1 MKKQVLAFLGAALL
15 MFNAVSS
22 VSCDTAEPP
31 QESVPQESE
40 NSVVTNP
47 TYTYND
53 YLEESPSTWSP
64 FNWKTDE
71 DKYILSL
78 TQMGL
83 YDFILDE
90 SGEGYEMVWEMA
102 ASDPVDVTEQYAK
115 SGKWPIP
122 ANATAGYAYKIS
134 LNSAAC
140 WEDGTP
146 INADTYLYSMQQ
158 LLDSGNKNYR
168 ASDYTTGTL
177 ALINGYEY
185 YNNDKAG
192 KPIYRDNMVDGE
204 YVHPFDTWEKGG
216 DGVYTASGDPIVFT
230 LDSPLTSLNGY
241 SIQGW
246 YEESGKKDFALCI
259 EELRALADENG
270 YVPVTDESISLLF
283 SFTGSVHWGYEARK
297 HLAAYVYY
305 GDGEYTLVDW
315 SKVGFLKTG
324 DYEITLLL
332 KNPVDLLL
340 VKYNLTTNFIVK
352 KDLYEQDKTAYATST
367 QSYMSYGP
375 YKLVTYAAG
384 KVMVL
389 ERNEGWYGYSDG
401 KHPDQFAA
409 TTVNCAV
416 ITDREQALG
425 EFIAG
430 KLDRVSLS
438 PGDMEK
444 YKDSK
449 FILYTPQDFT
459 SKLSFNGDINAL
471 KKRETEGVN
480 KSILAYKD
488 FRKAISLSINRE
500 EFCNQCTAT
509 HEAGYGLYNYMYVC
523 NPETG
528 ALYRENAAAKDALCK
543 FYGVNNV
550 AEITGYDPDT
560 AKELFESAYNSC
572 LKDENISET
581 DNIVLEL
588 SVARDDEANR
598 NVVAFINT
606 AVQEA
611 ALGTPL
617 EGRISIVLKADS
629 KFYDNC
635 KRGLTDIIISTWGG
649 NAMDPFSLMECY
661 CVNDKHYEYG
671 FDGEKE
677 FLTVTVDEEEITKT
691 FTDWYIALSAGE
703 YASAPLQTRINILA
717 ALEQGILEQGFTT
730 PLYYRVSASL
740 NGRKTQNATQTYV
753 QNIGFGGMRYI
764 KFVYDDEEWAAYV
777 AESNN
782 SFNY

>member
-1 MKKQVLAFLGAALL
+1 MNKKFFALFLGTVMLFAA
-15 MFNAVSS
+15 FASS
-22 VSCDTAEPP
+22 CETETPP
-31 QESVPQESE
+31 QESVPQESVGG
-40 NSVVTNP
+40 VVTNP

-53 YLEESPSTWSP
+53 YLEEAPSTWSP

-90 SGEGYEMVWEMA
+90 SGEGYELVWEMA

-122 ANATAGYAYKIS
+122 ADATAGYAYKIA

-158 LLDSGNKNYR
+158 LLDSGSKNYR

-192 KPIYRDNMVDGE
+192 TPIYRDNMVDGE
-204 YVHPFDTWEKGG
+204 YVHPFDTWEKGE
-216 DGVYTASGDPIVFT
+216 DGVYTAEGTPIVFT

-246 YEESGKKDFALCI
+246 YEESGKKDFASCI
-259 EELRALADENG
+259 EDLRELADENG
-270 YVPVTDESISLLF
+270 YVPVTDKSISLLF
-283 SFTGSVHWGYEARK
+283 SFTGSAKWGYEARK

-305 GDGEYTLVDW
+305 GDGVYSSVDW

-324 DYEITLLL
+324 EYEITLIL
-332 KNPVDLLL
+332 KNHVEPFL

-352 KDLYEQDKTAYATST
+352 KDIYEKDRSAYATT
-367 QSYMSYGP
+367 GASYSSYGP

-384 KVMVL
+384 KVFVL
-389 ERNEGWYGYSDG
+389 ERNENWYGYSDG
-401 KHPDQFAA
+401 NHEGQFAA

-416 ITDREQALG
+416 ITDHTQALAD
-425 EFIAG
+425 FTAG

-438 PGDMEK
+438 ASDMEK
-444 YKDSK
+444 YENSK
-449 FILYTPQDFT
+449 YLLFTPQDFT
-459 SKLSFNGDINAL
+459 SKLSFNGSIEAL
-471 KKRETEGVN
+471 KKRESEGIN

-488 FRKAISLSINRE
+488 FRKAISLAINRE
-500 EFCNQCTAT
+500 EFCEECTAT
-509 HEAGYGLYNYMYVC
+509 HEAGYGLLNYMYVC

-550 AEITGYDPDT
+550 AEITGYDRSL
-560 AKELFESAYNSC
+560 AKKLFESAYESC

-606 AVQEA
+606 AVQDA
-611 ALGTPL
+611 VIGTAL

-629 KFYDNC
+629 NFYENC

-649 NAMDPFSLMECY
+649 NAMDPFSILECY
-661 CVNDKHYEYG
+661 CVNEKHYEYG

-677 FLTVTVDEEEITKT
+677 FLTVTVNEEEITKT

-717 ALEQGILEQGFTT
+717 ALERGILEQCFTT
-730 PLYYRVSASL
+730 PLYYRISASL

-753 QNIGFGGMRYI
+753 QNIGFGGMRYM
-764 KFVYDDEEWAAYV
+764 KFVYNDEEWSVYV
-777 AESNN
+777 SESDNN
-782 SFNY
+782 FNY

>member
-1 MKKQVLAFLGAALL
+1 MKKKISAFLLGVLTLFTAFA
-15 MFNAVSS
+15 SS
-22 VSCDTAEPP
+22 CEPETLPQESTP
-31 QESVPQESE
+31 QESVGG
-40 NSVVTNP
+40 VVTNP

-53 YLEESPSTWSP
+53 YLEEAPSTWSP

-122 ANATAGYAYKIS
+122 ADATSGYAYKIA
-134 LNSAAC
+134 LNSAAR

-168 ASDYTTGTL
+168 ASDYATGTL
-177 ALINGYEY
+177 AVINGYEY

-192 KPIYRDNMVDGE
+192 TPIYRDNLVDGE
-204 YVHPFDTWEKGG
+204 YVHPFDTREEGE
-216 DGVYTASGDPIVFT
+216 DGVYTASGTPIVFV
-230 LDSPLTSLNGY
+230 LDSALTGLNGY

-246 YEESGKKDFALCI
+246 YEESGKKDFASCI
-259 EELRALADENG
+259 EGLRELADENG
-270 YVPVTDESISLLF
+270 YVPVTDESIALLF

-305 GDGEYTLVDW
+305 GDGEYTSVPW

-324 DYEITLLL
+324 EYEITLLL
-332 KNPVDLLL
+332 KNPVDPLL

-352 KDLYEQDKTAYATST
+352 KDIYEQDKEAYASCAENY
-367 QSYMSYGP
+367 SSYGP

-401 KHPDQFAA
+401 KHKDQFAA
-409 TTVNCAV
+409 TTVNCTV
-416 ITDREQALG
+416 ITDGALALG
-425 EFIAG
+425 DLIAG

-438 PGDMEK
+438 PADMET
-444 YKDSK
+444 YGDSRY
-449 FILYTPQDFT
+449 ILYTPQDFT
-459 SKLSFNGDINAL
+459 SKLSFNGDIDAL

-488 FRKAISLSINRE
+488 FRKAISLAINRE
-500 EFCNQCTAT
+500 EFCISCTAT
-509 HEAGYGLYNYMYVC
+509 HEAGYGLLNYMYVC

-550 AEITGYDPDT
+550 AEITGYDLAQ
-560 AKELFESAYNSC
+560 AKELLESAYKSC

-581 DNIVLEL
+581 DTVVLEL

-606 AVQEA
+606 AVQNA
-611 ALGTPL
+611 AVGTPL
-617 EGRISIVLKADS
+617 EGRINIVLKADGN
-629 KFYDNC
+629 FYENC
-635 KRGLTDIIISTWGG
+635 KRGLTDIIVSTWGG
-649 NAMDPFSLMECY
+649 NAMDPFSIMECY

-677 FLTVTVDEEEITKT
+677 FLTVTVAEEEITKT
-691 FTDWYIALSAGE
+691 FTQWYIALSAGE
-703 YASAPLQTRINILA
+703 YASADLQTRINILA
-717 ALEQGILEQGFTT
+717 ALEQGILEQYFTT

-740 NGRKTQNATQTYV
+740 NGRKTENATQTYV
-753 QNIGFGGMRYI
+753 QNIGFGGMRYM
-764 KFVYDDEEWAAYV
+764 KFVYNDEEWAAYV